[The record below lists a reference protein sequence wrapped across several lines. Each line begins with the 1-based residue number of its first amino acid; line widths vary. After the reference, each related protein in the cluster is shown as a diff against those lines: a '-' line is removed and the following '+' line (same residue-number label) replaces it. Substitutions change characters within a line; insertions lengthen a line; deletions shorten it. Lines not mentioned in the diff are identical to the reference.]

1 MLADRPVDRPRA
13 RARGR
18 LPGVDLAADEFP
30 TSALVALAR
39 TLAVYHRHQ
48 VLHLDRLLRVL
59 RARRR
64 VVLVGNHALDVVDP
78 LLFVAAVLARYGRVP
93 RFIGH
98 VSWQRLPVLRA
109 ISARYG
115 IVVSRSMED
124 AGRALADDGFL
135 MLFPGGVSEAAL
147 RSYRNEP
154 YRLKWD
160 DRLGFLR
167 LALEH
172 DAEIVFVAA
181 VGNDDMYY
189 QSSLPTPSAIVR
201 VADAGDGKRYR
212 GAYLR
217 FGLAGIHLLPG
228 VFPLPVQLTHVVSR
242 PLDLGDRAAARQDPD
257 ALVELHRSVWQ
268 RCQTF
273 LDEAVARRDRTADTL
288 DRAVRTGQHLLHR
301 IGLV

>member
-1 MLADRPVDRPRA
+1 VAERPVARPRG
-13 RARGR
+13 RARTR
-18 LPGVDLAADEFP
+18 LPGVELAADEWP
-30 TSALVALAR
+30 TSALVAAARALA
-39 TLAVYHRHQ
+39 AYHRHR

-78 LLFVAAVLARYGRVP
+78 LLFVAALLERYGRVP
-93 RFIGH
+93 RFMGH
-98 VSWQRLPVLRA
+98 ASWQRLPVLRA

-115 IVVSRSMED
+115 IVPSRSMED

-167 LALEH
+167 LALEY

-189 QSSLPTPSAIVR
+189 QSWLPTPRAIVR
-201 VADAGDGKRYR
+201 LADAGDGRRYR

-217 FGLAGIHLLPG
+217 FGLAGVHLVPG

-242 PLDLGDRAAARQDPD
+242 PLDLGDRATARRDPD

-268 RCQTF
+268 RCQAF
-273 LDEAVARRDRTADTL
+273 LDEAVARRDRTADAL
-288 DRAVRTGQHLLHR
+288 DRALRTGQGLLHR